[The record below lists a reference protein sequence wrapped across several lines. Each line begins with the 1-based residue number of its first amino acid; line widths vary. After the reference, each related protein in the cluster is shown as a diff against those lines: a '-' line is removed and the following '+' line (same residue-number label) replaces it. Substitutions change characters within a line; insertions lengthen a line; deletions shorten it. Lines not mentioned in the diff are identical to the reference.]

1 VDVSKQIKDFDNG
14 QDAVSH
20 VLEAAKKAGATSA
33 DALFV
38 ATDEENVTV
47 RKGVLEKIQASQSQ
61 GLGIRVFIGQSQS
74 NVSTRDLSRPH
85 LEELVSRAVA
95 MARHTA
101 ADPYAGLPECVL
113 PPAID
118 SEILFPAETEIP
130 SREDLF
136 SRAMEAE
143 GAALSFDPRITNTE
157 GADSARSHASH
168 IFGNSLG
175 FLFGYKKSSYSLSC
189 SVIATSGD
197 SMERDYWYVM
207 GPTWS
212 ATKNPQ
218 AVGRRAAERTVSRL
232 NSRRV
237 STGSWPVLFDPETA
251 RSLIGHLVGAI
262 SGSSLYRNASYLKDR
277 EGTPVMSEIMTVRED
292 PFIVGGLGSRPFDG
306 EGLPTRKKTLVD
318 RGVLSTYLFDTY
330 SARKMGRQSTANA
343 VRSLSDGPG
352 VGISNLIVDP
362 GTKSREE
369 LVAGISEGLLVT
381 ELIGFGV
388 NTITGDY
395 SRGAFGYWI
404 KNGKISHPVSELTIA
419 GTLDDIYRGIREVGS
434 DLEIRSTIN
443 TPSLVVEGLRIAGD

>member
-1 VDVSKQIKDFDNG
+1 MSRKIKDFDNG
-14 QDAVSH
+14 QEAVSH

-47 RKGVLEKIQASQSQ
+47 RKGTLEKIQASQSQ
-61 GLGIRVFIGQSQS
+61 GLGIRVFVGQAQS
-74 NVSTRDLSRPH
+74 NVSTRDLSRAH
-85 LEELVSRAVA
+85 LEELVARAVA

-101 ADPYAGLPECVL
+101 TDPYAGLPDTVL

-118 SEILFPAETEIP
+118 PDTLFPAESAIP

-136 SRAMEAE
+136 ARALAAE
-143 GAALSFDPRITNTE
+143 EAALSFDKRITNSE
-157 GADSARSHASH
+157 GADASRSQASLV
-168 IFGNSLG
+168 FGNSLG
-175 FLFGYKKSSYSLSC
+175 FLYGYHKSSYSLSC
-189 SVIATSGD
+189 SVIATEGD

-207 GPTWS
+207 GPTWE
-212 ATKNPQ
+212 ATRNPGL
-218 AVGRRAAERTVSRL
+218 VGKRAAERTVSRL
-232 NSRRV
+232 HSLRV
-237 STGSWPVLFDPETA
+237 STGTFPVLFDPETA
-251 RSLIGHLVGAI
+251 RSLVGHFIGAI

-277 EGTPVMSEIMTVRED
+277 EGTAVMSDLMTIRED

-318 RGVLSTYLFDTY
+318 RGLLSTYLFDTY

-362 GTKSREE
+362 GTMSRDE
-369 LVAGISEGLLVT
+369 LISGISEGLLVT

-419 GTLDDIYRGIREVGS
+419 GTLDEIYKGIRAVGS

-443 TPSLVVEGLRIAGD
+443 TPSLLVEGLRIAGD